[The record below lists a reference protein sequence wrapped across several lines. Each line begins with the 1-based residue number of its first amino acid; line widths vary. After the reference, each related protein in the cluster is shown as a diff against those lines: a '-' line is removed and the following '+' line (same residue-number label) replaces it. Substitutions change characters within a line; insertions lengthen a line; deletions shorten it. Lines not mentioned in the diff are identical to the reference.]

1 MEDRD
6 GKKAFTIPKTCTSN
20 KDVLIPEK
28 TGSRNVTELFDD
40 IKSCALEAHFD
51 FRKNACKSCET
62 IRNQKLQKLYNERKI
77 QMKKTQDSTER
88 FAFHL
93 ITSRDSALS
102 IANDGL
108 MCEQLSFS
116 IDQYLGNPKDGVH
129 LSRRPDVLLASTGA
143 QGLHKFGLLI
153 CKIILGKG
161 YATIPSA
168 NNKQFSAQ
176 LHYDHH
182 FCKIQPSNKEQRN
195 IDNLLA
201 KSLIFCYEYNDLE
214 TVSHPSQILPLA
226 ILWYDLKE
234 KFSSKLVSTSQ
245 ESRKNHEKMNNSKN
259 LNKTKP
265 LLSKP
270 ISKPMSLL
278 NTGTWVDLTS
288 DITISPEKEKIP
300 PTQTMP
306 NQYPTQLMLSF
317 SSFSNLQQIAN
328 YRDPR
333 LARTVTSS
341 ETIPLSPRTPI
352 HEKSQLDISLSTK
365 PTVLAKRNPLTVIPL
380 NSKTKLI
387 DPRVQSDKS
396 KHHVFYLESQAVK
409 HALQQQKRLNNYHNS
424 KNNTKPKTSYTLIPF
439 TINSISL
446 DEYESSKKVSNQS
459 LPTDH
464 SPLCI
469 SVVDYF
475 HFGLKPKNNKLY
487 IDLEENENRFAY
499 EQINISNHLIE
510 RQKQL
515 GSQEIR
521 LQLRERGQRKM
532 DQFFNQHNKF
542 YSANSKLYV
551 NAGRK
556 FLKNHVAI
564 ASSSSDHKISSELL
578 DFFSYEYQSEERS
591 HVKHLL
597 AELIGVFVE
606 KYGLENKQIISKH
619 TQDEAIEGV
628 IMEGQTINDVI
639 DMDLA
644 SPSSQGL
651 GDYDERFR
659 VQTPPSSINNPIY
672 NQLATSLPLSQTL
685 PAEANK
691 MFDELNSNSI
701 EIAQPL
707 RIDLPLSL
715 SKNYVDLIDFKPKLE
730 KLEFSSNENNT
741 IEDNHPLL
749 INANSKQIMNSN
761 SLINIDDDSNR
772 SRDEF
777 VKLLT
782 KEVYT
787 SKPSSPSKVLNH
799 HRRSYDNDESNINKN
814 LLSTRTVT
822 LVSNCCEDNLII
834 ETKNIDERNT
844 DEEPTVKR
852 IKITPADDI
861 DSPIKVID
869 DHDYRKDLDERKR
882 QARKKK
888 RLPHSR
894 SPSKSTS
901 SRNSSIRKSKTRSPS
916 SSSSRA
922 SSISNRYRQQQ
933 QQQQKEYKYKYNRSS
948 DRSYHSYQRDISSS
962 NSIRLQTSHH
972 QRFNYNHQSVADHP
986 RFSNVNT
993 VSSPIKSL
1001 MDDSLNTSNYSQSI
1015 TDYSDRSSITNINR
1029 VLNSSYCNELP
1040 SNYQHYPDDRINN
1053 PPKLQPLMSARPI
1066 VDFSTSYDTKPSS
1079 TIERLQMFLQNQ
1091 NRPSYEHEQP
1101 SIRDY
1106 SSSSSVINPPQNSN
1120 DSSWPSSR
1128 YS

>member
-6 GKKAFTIPKTCTSN
+6 GKKVFTIPKTCTSN

-28 TGSRNVTELFDD
+28 TDSRNVTELFDD

-51 FRKNACKSCET
+51 FRKDACESCET
-62 IRNQKLQKLYNERKI
+62 IRNPKLQKLYNERKI

-93 ITSRDSALS
+93 ITSRDSALN

-161 YATIPSA
+161 YATIPSV

-182 FCKIQPSNKEQRN
+182 FCKIQSSNKEQRN

-234 KFSSKLVSTSQ
+234 KFSSKLISTSQ
-245 ESRKNHEKMNNSKN
+245 ESQKNHEKMNNSKN
-259 LNKTKP
+259 LNKAKP

-278 NTGTWVDLTS
+278 NTGTWDELTS
-288 DITISPEKEKIP
+288 DITMSPEKKKIP

-306 NQYPTQLMLSF
+306 NKYPTQLMLPF
-317 SSFSNLQQIAN
+317 SSFSNLQQIVN

-333 LARTVTSS
+333 LARTVISS

-387 DPRVQSDKS
+387 DPRLQSDKS

-424 KNNTKPKTSYTLIPF
+424 KNNTKPKTSYTIIPF

-459 LPTDH
+459 LPTDC

-475 HFGLKPKNNKLY
+475 HFGVKPKHNQLY
-487 IDLEENENRFAY
+487 IDLEENENQLAY

-532 DQFFNQHNKF
+532 DQFFNQHN
-542 YSANSKLYV
+542 NPDQHPE
-551 NAGRK
+551 R
-556 FLKNHVAI
+556 I
-564 ASSSSDHKISSELL
+564 I
-578 DFFSYEYQSEERS
+578 FSVEFEYTS
-591 HVKHLL
+591 
-597 AELIGVFVE
+597 
-606 KYGLENKQIISKH
+606 
-619 TQDEAIEGV
+619 GV
-628 IMEGQTINDVI
+628 IMEDQTINDVI

-651 GDYDERFR
+651 RDYDERFR
-659 VQTPPSSINNPIY
+659 VQTPPSSISNPIY
-672 NQLATSLPLSQTL
+672 NHLATSLPLSQTL
-685 PAEANK
+685 PADATK

-707 RIDLPLSL
+707 RIDLSLSS

-741 IEDNHPLL
+741 PDGNHPLL
-749 INANSKQIMNSN
+749 IDENFSQIMNSN

-777 VKLLT
+777 VKLLA

-787 SKPSSPSKVLNH
+787 SKPPSPSKVLNH
-799 HRRSYDNDESNINKN
+799 YRRSYDNDESNINKN

-822 LVSNCCEDNLII
+822 LVSNCYEDNLII

-852 IKITPADDI
+852 IKITPVDNI

-869 DHDYRKDLDERKR
+869 DHDYRKDLDERKQ

-894 SPSKSTS
+894 SRSKSTS
-901 SRNSSIRKSKTRSPS
+901 SR
-916 SSSSRA
+916 
-922 SSISNRYRQQQ
+922 
-933 QQQQKEYKYKYNRSS
+933 
-948 DRSYHSYQRDISSS
+948 
-962 NSIRLQTSHH
+962 
-972 QRFNYNHQSVADHP
+972 
-986 RFSNVNT
+986 
-993 VSSPIKSL
+993 
-1001 MDDSLNTSNYSQSI
+1001 
-1015 TDYSDRSSITNINR
+1015 
-1029 VLNSSYCNELP
+1029 
-1040 SNYQHYPDDRINN
+1040 
-1053 PPKLQPLMSARPI
+1053 
-1066 VDFSTSYDTKPSS
+1066 
-1079 TIERLQMFLQNQ
+1079 
-1091 NRPSYEHEQP
+1091 
-1101 SIRDY
+1101 
-1106 SSSSSVINPPQNSN
+1106 
-1120 DSSWPSSR
+1120 
-1128 YS
+1128 